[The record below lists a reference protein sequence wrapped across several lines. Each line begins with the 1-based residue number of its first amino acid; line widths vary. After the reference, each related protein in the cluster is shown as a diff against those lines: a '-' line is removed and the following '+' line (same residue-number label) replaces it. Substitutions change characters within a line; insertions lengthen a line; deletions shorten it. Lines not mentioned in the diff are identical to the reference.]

1 MNGCGERTVRHG
13 FGPRPRRERRAP
25 RARATAAAG
34 SERTVEP
41 RRHRD
46 PVPLRRLLTGVTV
59 AAVRGRPWDV
69 PIGAVEH
76 DSRAV
81 GPGSLFCC
89 LPGAA
94 HDGHAFAADAAA
106 AGASC
111 LLVERFV
118 EVDLPQVRTAPG
130 GARPA
135 MALAAAELFGH
146 PDRRLAV
153 AGVTGTNGKTTVVHL
168 LRSILQHAGR
178 PAGTIG
184 TLTGARTTPE
194 APELYARLAGFVD
207 DGFAAVAM
215 EVSSHALSQHRVDG
229 MAFDVAVFTN
239 LSHDHLDHHR
249 TMEEYFGAK
258 ARLFEPGRAAVSVLC
273 ADDPWGVRLAAGL
286 AGRPVVEVRRSDAT
300 DVELEVGRTAF
311 TWEGRRVTTALTG
324 EVNVTNS
331 LLAAAAA
338 RVLEV
343 DDDAVVAGLADA
355 GPVPGRME
363 VVARRP
369 VTVLVDYAH
378 TPDGLAA
385 ALGSAR
391 QLARGHKVVCVF
403 GCGGDRD
410 AAKRPLMGKVAA
422 ELADVVVVTS
432 DNPRSEDPAAII
444 EAVLSGTRQASRAAG
459 PARVVLEP
467 DRARAVDV
475 AVGSGRPGDVV
486 LVAGKGH
493 ETVQVIGDA
502 VLPFDDRVE
511 ARRAAERH
519 AGATDGGADG
529 GADGGRP

>member
-13 FGPRPRRERRAP
+13 VRTRRGRVRRLP
-25 RARATAAAG
+25 HPRATAAAG

-46 PVPLRRLLTGVTV
+46 PVPLRRLLTGTSVT
-59 AAVRGRPWDV
+59 AVRGEPWDV

-81 GPGSLFCC
+81 RPGSLFCC
-89 LPGAA
+89 LPGAV
-94 HDGHAFAADAAA
+94 HDGHEFAPEAAA

-118 EVDLPQVRTAPG
+118 DVELPQVRTAPG

-194 APELYARLAGFVD
+194 APELYARLAELVD
-207 DGFAAVAM
+207 DGLAAVAM

-249 TMEEYFGAK
+249 TMEEYFAAK
-258 ARLFEPGRAAVSVLC
+258 ARLFEPGRAAASVVC
-273 ADDPWGVRLAAGL
+273 TDDAWGVRLAASL
-286 AGRPVVEVRRSDAT
+286 DGRPVVEVRRSDAA
-300 DVELEVGRTAF
+300 DVELGVGRTAF

-338 RVLEV
+338 RVLGA
-343 DDDAVVAGLADA
+343 DADAVVAGLADA
-355 GPVPGRME
+355 GAVPGRME
-363 VVARRP
+363 LVARRP

-378 TPDGLAA
+378 TPDGLEA
-385 ALGSAR
+385 ALRSVR
-391 QLARGHKVVCVF
+391 QLASGHRVLCVF

-422 ELADVVVVTS
+422 ELADTVVVTS
-432 DNPRSEDPAAII
+432 DNPRSEDPAAIV
-444 EAVLSGTRQASRAAG
+444 EAVVAGTRQATRPGGA
-459 PARVVLEP
+459 PQVVVEP
-467 DRARAVDV
+467 DRARAIDQ
-475 AVGSGRPGDVV
+475 AVGGGRPGDIV

-493 ETVQVIGDA
+493 ETVQIVGDA

-519 AGATDGGADG
+519 AAATEGGAV
-529 GADGGRP
+529 GGRP